1 MQINY
6 EFSLMFENSVNN
18 FLDIWP
24 TASQKIIDQAA
35 VKINKSPGLKKF
47 ISEDAGET
55 GLQFSKK

>member
-1 MQINY
+1 
-6 EFSLMFENSVNN
+6 MFENSVNN